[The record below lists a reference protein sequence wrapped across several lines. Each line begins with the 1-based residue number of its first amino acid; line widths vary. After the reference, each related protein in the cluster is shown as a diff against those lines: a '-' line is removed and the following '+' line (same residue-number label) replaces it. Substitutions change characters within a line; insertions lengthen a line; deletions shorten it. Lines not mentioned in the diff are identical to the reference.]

1 MKFYLI
7 VANFIARKS
16 VTKWNKN
23 PVSRRIFRKI
33 RHLIEFCDEKFSR
46 DRRERMRHYYGG
58 VFKPHH
64 REFVHDPEISQDY
77 WIDTTPNLLR
87 NLDYANWPLED
98 DPENYNLLGD
108 RFGLVIRMGPCY
120 VHMKHLETTGRP
132 LKHDG
137 ICHAKDWGSMLELNG
152 YHPTSLP
159 LTGRHYIGVS
169 PNEGEYGQ
177 VYWLEEVGHYR
188 QKTVIE
194 ASTYLNNKHH
204 IESFIAEEC
213 GVTWYEIC

>member
-1 MKFYLI
+1 MKIYLRA
-7 VANFIARKS
+7 ANFVARKS

-33 RHLIEFCDEKFSR
+33 RHLIEFCDEKFS
-46 DRRERMRHYYGG
+46 DEHQERLVCYNGG
-58 VFKPHH
+58 VCKYRHG
-64 REFVHDPEISQDY
+64 RSSCGYMVSRDS
-77 WIDTTPNLLR
+77 WVDTMPDLLR
-87 NLDYANWPLED
+87 NPDYANWPLED

-108 RFGLVIRMGPCY
+108 RFGWVIRQSPSY
-120 VHMKHLETTGRP
+120 VNFKHLQATGKP

-137 ICHAKDWGSMLELNG
+137 ICHAKDWGPMLELNG

-177 VYWLEEVGHYR
+177 VYWLEDVGHYR

-213 GVTWYEIC
+213 GVIWYEIC